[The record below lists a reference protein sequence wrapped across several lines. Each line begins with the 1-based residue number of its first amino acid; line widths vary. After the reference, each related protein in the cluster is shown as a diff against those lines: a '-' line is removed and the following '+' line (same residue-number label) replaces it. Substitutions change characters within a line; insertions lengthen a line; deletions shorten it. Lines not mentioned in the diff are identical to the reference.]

1 MRVAIIG
8 AGPTGLVTG
17 IGLARRG
24 HTVTVVDRDPGPAA
38 DGSWPRR
45 GVMQFHHAH
54 AFRGQVHEVLEHE
67 APEALDTWV
76 AAGAEPVPLTLPDGR
91 EVVMAVLSRRQT
103 FETALRAS
111 AQAQEGLT
119 VHRGHVDSVT
129 SEKGR
134 AGGVVVDGAELSA
147 ELVVDASG
155 RSSRV
160 TRHLPRTPSLGG
172 PCGIAYVDRVYQLR
186 PGAEPG
192 PMSSP
197 IAWRADFDGYQ
208 VIIFLHERGYFSVL
222 LIRNTD
228 DAGLNALRA
237 DAAFEAACRA
247 IPGLA
252 DWVDPERSLPAT
264 GVLPG
269 GMLLNHYR
277 GQRGPDGRLVLPGL
291 VSVGDAVCTTTP
303 NFGRGVTTSLMQ
315 ARELLRLLDEHGTD
329 VAAATEDFDGWCEV
343 NMRPWVE
350 DHIHIDE
357 QQRRRW
363 AGEDVDTTSR
373 LPSDLVLAAAEVDE
387 EIADGTFLYTSMLGG
402 PATLEAVEP
411 RARAL
416 FADGWRPTPAPGPD
430 RQELVEILRSA
441 SAG

>member
-1 MRVAIIG
+1 MDVAVIG

-17 IGLARRG
+17 IALARRG
-24 HTVTVVDRDPGPAA
+24 HAVTVVDRDPGPRP

-54 AFRGQVHEVLEHE
+54 AFRGQVHEVLDQE
-67 APEALDTWV
+67 APEALSAWL
-76 AAGAEPVPLTLPDGR
+76 AAGAEPVPLQIPDGP

-103 FETALRAS
+103 FEGAVRATS
-111 AQAQEGLT
+111 MAQDGLT
-119 VHRGHVDSVT
+119 LTCGHVDAVSAEDGVAT
-129 SEKGR
+129 
-134 AGGVVVDGAELSA
+134 GVVVDGHPVPAD
-147 ELVVDASG
+147 LVVDASG

-160 TRHLPRTPSLGG
+160 TRSLPRTPSIGG
-172 PCGIAYVDRVYQLR
+172 PCGIAYVDRVYQLHE
-186 PGAEPG
+186 GAEPG
-192 PMSSP
+192 PLSSP

-208 VIIFLHERGYFSVL
+208 VIIFLHERGFFSVL
-222 LIRNTD
+222 VIRNTD
-228 DAGLNALRA
+228 DAGLKALRTE
-237 DAAFEAACRA
+237 AAFEAACRS

-252 DWVDPERSLPAT
+252 DWVDLDRSRPVT
-264 GVLPG
+264 DVLPG

-303 NFGRGVTTSLMQ
+303 NFGRGVTTSLLQ

-329 VAAATEDFDGWCEV
+329 VAAATEDFDGWCET

-363 AGEDVDTTSR
+363 AGGDVDVTKR
-373 LPSDLVLAAAEVDE
+373 LPSDLVLAAAEVDPE
-387 EIADGTFLYTSMLGG
+387 MADAVFPYTAMLGG
-402 PATLEAVEP
+402 PASLDAVEP
-411 RARAL
+411 RARAMY
-416 FADGWRPTPAPGPD
+416 ADGWRPTPAPGPN
-430 RQELVEILRSA
+430 RQELVETIRAA
-441 SAG
+441 SSV